1 MNFKEL
7 ENGSVTSPRGFRAA
21 GVTAGLKPSG
31 QPDLAL
37 LVSDVPAEAAG
48 AFTSNLFAAA
58 PVEWDR
64 KVLRTGAP
72 MRAIVVNSGVAN
84 ACTGQQGAEDART
97 MASYTA
103 ELLGVTATEV
113 FVSSTGV
120 IGKQLPMDIVRHG
133 IGLAVK
139 ALSHQGGEAAAKAIM
154 TTDTVQK
161 RIAVEFEL
169 DGRTVRIGGMTKG
182 AGMIAPQMT
191 LCQNRPKQATMLSY
205 FTTDAAIGREALRSA
220 LGHALEH
227 SFNRIIVDGD
237 TSTNDTMIVLAN
249 GLAGNDVITEDT
261 PQWYQFVEALRHC
274 ATKLAQAMVLDG
286 EGVTKF
292 VELNVTGTADDA
304 SARQIAEAIARS
316 PLCKTAWYGADAN
329 WGRILCAAGYS
340 KVPFKPAQVDL
351 DFDDVPVVRNGLVAE
366 NADEEAQSVVLKKRS
381 FQVNLEVGSGPGRFV
396 LWTCDLS
403 HEYVNINADYR
414 T

>member
-1 MNFKEL
+1 MNFIEL
-7 ENGSVTSPRGFRAA
+7 ENGSVTAPQGFRAS

-37 LVSDVPAEAAG
+37 LVSEVPAAAAG

-64 KVLRTGAP
+64 KVLRGGAP
-72 MRAIVVNSGVAN
+72 VRAVVVNSGVAN
-84 ACTGQQGAEDART
+84 ACTGQQGAADAQA
-97 MASYTA
+97 MAAYTA
-103 ELLGVTATEV
+103 ERLGVLASEV
-113 FVSSTGV
+113 LVSSTGV
-120 IGKQLPMDIVRHG
+120 IGKLLPMDIIRHG
-133 IGLAVK
+133 IDLATK
-139 ALSHQGGEAAAKAIM
+139 ELSVAGGEDAAKAIM

-161 RIAVEFEL
+161 RVAVEFEL
-169 DGRTVRIGGMTKG
+169 SGKKVRIGAMTKG
-182 AGMIAPQMT
+182 AGMIAPQMV
-191 LCQNRPKQATMLSY
+191 LCRNRPKQATMLSY
-205 FTTDAAIGREALRSA
+205 FTTDAAIGREALRAA
-220 LGHALEH
+220 LGVALDH

-237 TSTNDTMIVLAN
+237 TSTNDTMVILAN
-249 GLAGNDVITEDT
+249 GMAGNDAIVEDT
-261 PQWYQFVEALRHC
+261 PEWYQFVEALRFC

-292 VELNVTGTADDA
+292 VEINVSGTVDDA

-340 KVPFKPAQVDL
+340 KIPFKPAQVNL
-351 DFDDVPVVRNGLVAE
+351 DFDDVPVVRNGLAVE
-366 NADEEAQSVVLKKRS
+366 NADEEAQTAVLKKRS
-381 FQVNLEVGSGPGRFV
+381 FQVNLQVGTGPGRFV